1 MILLIK
7 ILTLNLFLIQNIPL
21 IKSISYPLILRTLR
35 LVFMTNPSIIA
46 KLNIQNCIGCGACVE
61 FCPKCAIPYSLIG
74 FISSLAKIDANLCDG
89 CGKCVEICS
98 LRAIVMLKKNS

>member
-7 ILTLNLFLIQNIPL
+7 IIAINLFFIQNIPL
-21 IKSISYPLILRTLR
+21 IKSISYSLILRIFE

-46 KLNIQNCIGCGACVE
+46 KLNIKNCIGCGACVE
-61 FCPKCAIPYSLIG
+61 ICPKCAIPYSLIG

-98 LRAIVMLKKNS
+98 HRAIVMIK